1 MLTKLILMLAVF
13 DLVEN
18 CSYFS
23 LFDYRYAITKDE
35 YKFNYDTISIE
46 ETRALEEA
54 KEEAIM
60 LIGGNKGLHSSYME

>member
-1 MLTKLILMLAVF
+1 MLTVF
-13 DLVEN
+13 DFVEN

-35 YKFNYDTISIE
+35 YKFNYDTISLE

-60 LIGGNKGLHSSYME
+60 LIGGNKGLHSSHMKK

>member
-1 MLTKLILMLAVF
+1 MLTVVDF
-13 DLVEN
+13 VEN

-35 YKFNYDTISIE
+35 YKFNYDTISLE

-60 LIGGNKGLHSSYME
+60 LIGGNKASRSSYMK